1 MIYMNIPRSEYPRP
15 DFVRPDWLCLNGE
28 WQFEIDNSNSGEERD
43 YPNKDSLSDKIIL
56 PFAPESELSGVGHKD
71 FMSCVWYKKEIEI
84 PQIWLDKRIIFHIG
98 ACDYHTKVWVCGKY
112 VGEHFG
118 GYTPFKFDITDYI
131 QKGKAIITICAY
143 DNTRDPNQP
152 SGKQSHQ
159 FNSFGCFYTRTTGIW
174 QTVWLEAVNPC
185 YIESAKYYTDI
196 STPSVTI
203 TAKLPSA
210 SLGAELVALAKY
222 EGRECGRAS
231 VTVCGMTVTVTLP
244 LSEKQIWEIGNG
256 RLYDL
261 TLTLEKEGKT
271 LDRVESYFGLRS
283 VALDGYKFLLNGKST
298 FQRLVLDQGFYPD
311 GIYTAPT
318 EQALID
324 DIKLSL
330 ELGFNG
336 ARLHQKV
343 FEPRFLYHADKLGY
357 LVWGEYASWGINI
370 DNGYGRYISEFAE
383 SIERDFNHPSI
394 IGWCPLNENW
404 DNSQNGHDRKN
415 IKAIY
420 DTVCAIDP
428 TRIVVDCSGG
438 NHGVRTI
445 YDVHDYDP
453 NPVTFRYRHKHAF
466 DDDFHGGRGA
476 FIDDP
481 LKSEAYFVSEYG
493 GIAWK
498 KNENG
503 WGYGEAPVSIEDF
516 YDRYKGLTDALLDS
530 EHIFGF
536 CYTQLYDVEQEQNGL
551 LTYQR
556 AHKFDAAKISK
567 INTRK
572 AAIED

>member
-1 MIYMNIPRSEYPRP
+1 MNIPRAEYPRP
-15 DFVRPDWLCLNGE
+15 DFYRPDWLNLNGE
-28 WQFEIDNSNSGEERD
+28 WQFEIDNSNSGEERGLQ
-43 YPNKDSLSDKIIL
+43 NAKSLKGKIIL
-56 PFAPESELSGVGHKD
+56 PFAPESELSGVGYKD
-71 FMSCVWYKKEIEI
+71 FIPSVWYKKEVEL
-84 PQIWLDKRIIFHIG
+84 PKAWDGKRVVFHIG
-98 ACDYHTKVWVCGKY
+98 ACDYHTKVWANGNY
-112 VGEHFG
+112 LGEHFG

-131 QKGKAIITICAY
+131 SDSKVMLTVCAY

-185 YIESAKYYTDI
+185 YIESAKYITDI
-196 STPSVTI
+196 ETPCVTV

-210 SLGAELVALAKY
+210 ALGATLKAEASY
-222 EGRECGRAS
+222 EGKACGSAEVKVS
-231 VTVCGMTVTVTLP
+231 GNSAILTVS
-244 LSEKQIWEIGNG
+244 LSEKHLWEIGNG

-261 TLTLEKEGKT
+261 TLTLEKDGKT

-283 VALDGYKFLLNGKST
+283 VAIDGYKFLLNGKST

-318 EQALID
+318 EQALIE
-324 DIKLSL
+324 DIKLSQ

-357 LVWGEYASWGINI
+357 LVWGEYASWGVNI
-370 DNGYGRYISEFAE
+370 DNGYGRYIVEFAE

-404 DNSQNGHDRKN
+404 DHTTSGSDRSN

-420 DTVCAIDP
+420 DAVCTLDP

-445 YDVHDYDP
+445 YDVHDYDQ
-453 NPVTFRYRHKHAF
+453 NVTTFRYRHKHAF
-466 DDDFHGGRGA
+466 DEDFRGGRGA

-481 LKSEAYFVSEYG
+481 LKTEAYFVSEYG
-493 GIAWK
+493 GIAWSQT
-498 KNENG
+498 ENG
-503 WGYGEAPVSIEDF
+503 WGYGNAPKSLEDF
-516 YDRYKGLTDALLDS
+516 YERYKGLTEALLDS

-556 AHKFDAAKISK
+556 EHKFDAKKIAA
-567 INTRK
+567 INSRK
-572 AAIED
+572 AVIED

>member
-1 MIYMNIPRSEYPRP
+1 MNIPRSEYPRP
-15 DFVRPDWLCLNGE
+15 DFVRPDWLSLNGE
-28 WQFEIDNSNSGEERD
+28 WQFEIDNSSSGEERKLFD
-43 YPNKDSLSDKIIL
+43 AKNLSGKIIL
-56 PFAPESELSGVGHKD
+56 PFAPESDLSGVGNKD
-71 FMSCVWYKKEIEI
+71 FMSCVWYKREVEI
-84 PQIWLDKRIIFHIG
+84 PDNWSDKKIIFHIG
-98 ACDYHTKVWVCGKY
+98 ASDYHTKVWANGIY
-112 VGEHFG
+112 LGEHFG

-131 QKGKAIITICAY
+131 TEDKVILTVCAY

-152 SGKQSHQ
+152 CGKQSHQ
-159 FNSFGCFYTRTTGIW
+159 FDSFGCHYTRTTGIW

-196 STPSVTI
+196 SAPSVTI

-210 SLGAELVALAKY
+210 ALGAELVALAKY
-222 EGRECGRAS
+222 EGVECGRAS
-231 VTVCGMTVTVTLP
+231 VTVCGMTATVTLS
-244 LSEKQIWEIGNG
+244 LSEKHIWEIGNG

-261 TLTLEKEGKT
+261 TLTLEKDGKT

-283 VALDGYKFLLNGKST
+283 VAIDGYKFLLNGKST

-311 GIYTAPT
+311 GVYTAPT
-318 EQALID
+318 DEALIN
-324 DIKLSL
+324 DIKLSI

-343 FEPRFLYHADKLGY
+343 FEPRFLYHADKMGY
-357 LVWGEYASWGINI
+357 LVWGEYANWGIDI
-370 DNGYGRYISEFAE
+370 DNGYGRFVLEFIE
-383 SIERDFNHPSI
+383 SMERDFNHPSI

-420 DTVCAIDP
+420 DIVTAFDP

-445 YDVHDYDP
+445 YDVHDYEQD
-453 NPVTFRYRHKHAF
+453 VAKFRYRHKHALE
-466 DDDFHGGRGA
+466 DDFSSTRA
-476 FIDDP
+476 YLMNDP
-481 LKSEAYFVSEYG
+481 LETEAYFVSEYG
-493 GIAWK
+493 GIAWNK
-498 KNENG
+498 KEGG
-503 WGYGEAPVSIEDF
+503 WGYGNAPEALEEF
-516 YDRYKGLTDALLDS
+516 YERYKGLTDALLDS

-556 AHKFDAAKISK
+556 EGKFDAEKIRE
-567 INTRK
+567 INLRK